1 MTRST
6 AQAQTFL
13 NPNDIDRLNRIAATL
28 GFVTTSVGF
37 PYLTHETLE
46 TVTKA
51 RPEQFTGT
59 DVRNLINAID
69 QMWQTTS
76 ATILTYYREHMDAF
90 NV

>member
-13 NPNDIDRLNRIAATL
+13 NPNGIDRLNRIAATL

-46 TVTKA
+46 SCI
-51 RPEQFTGT
+51 FGT
-59 DVRNLINAID
+59 TPFGV
-69 QMWQTTS
+69 
-76 ATILTYYREHMDAF
+76 F
-90 NV
+90 VF